1 MNSFN
6 SHISENMYRFT
17 KDFKLFRNNLLSDIN
32 VPEFEKEQHNIENAI
47 IELYKYIELQDKA
60 VVSKYDSSNGIMYE
74 YGLSRGIRKKFGSK
88 K

>member
-6 SHISENMYRFT
+6 THISENMYRFT
-17 KDFKLFRNNLLSDIN
+17 KDFKSFRNNLLGDIN

-60 VVSKYDSSNGIMYE
+60 VVSKYDSSSGIMHE